1 MIRIMLIDDH
11 AIVREG
17 LAGLIQKNEDLTIVA
32 SASGGAEALEI
43 CKQIAIDV
51 ILLDLKMPDMDGF
64 EALSR
69 LRALNANLP
78 IVILSSDGR
87 DETLRR
93 ALKLGATGFLP
104 KSVRAW
110 DLAQSIRL
118 VARTGRLPHALD
130 LSARF
135 RGADTSSLT
144 DREHDILGELA
155 RGSSNEVI
163 AETLGV
169 SLNTVKT
176 HVNRILGKLEAT
188 TRTEAVVKAL
198 RNGILDID

>member
-1 MIRIMLIDDH
+1 MIRIMLTDDH
-11 AIVREG
+11 AILREG
-17 LAGLIQKNEDLTIVA
+17 LEGLIQKNADLKIVA
-32 SASGGAEALEI
+32 SVSGGVEAIEL

-51 ILLDLKMPDMDGF
+51 VLLDLKMPDMDGF
-64 EALSR
+64 ETLSR
-69 LRALNANLP
+69 LRASNPNLA
-78 IVILSSDGR
+78 IVILSSDDR

-104 KSVRAW
+104 KSIRAW
-110 DLAQSIRL
+110 DLAHSLRL
-118 VARTGRLPHALD
+118 VASTGRLPLAFD
-130 LSARF
+130 LAARL
-135 RGADTSSLT
+135 RGSETSNLT
-144 DREHDILGELA
+144 DRENEILGQLA

-176 HVNRILGKLEAT
+176 HVTRVLGKLNAT

-198 RNGILDID
+198 RNGILNMD

>member
-1 MIRIMLIDDH
+1 MLTDDH

-17 LAGLIQKNEDLTIVA
+17 LEGLIQKNADLTIVA
-32 SASGGAEALEI
+32 SVGGGAEAIEI
-43 CKQIAIDV
+43 CKKTAIDV
-51 ILLDLKMPDMDGF
+51 VLLDLKMADMDGF
-64 EALSR
+64 ETLSR
-69 LRALNANLP
+69 LRALNPSLA
-78 IVILSSDGR
+78 IVILSSDDR

-93 ALKLGATGFLP
+93 ALKLGATGLLP
-104 KSVRAW
+104 KSIRAW

-118 VARTGRLPHALD
+118 VASTGKLPLAFDLADRL
-130 LSARF
+130 
-135 RGADTSSLT
+135 RGAETSNLT
-144 DREHDILGELA
+144 DREHDTLAELA

-176 HVNRILGKLEAT
+176 HVNRILGKLDAT

-198 RNGILDID
+198 RKGILSID